1 MTTLKPHIYLNPD
14 LLVTRDNRPRW
25 NQPETRRHGFHNFY
39 RIPRYTMS
47 VRSAEVFDIETN
59 INENIGSRDDV
70 KKMINN
76 EFFSGMAVI
85 RNQELIFES
94 YAKDFNATHPHLAMS
109 VMKMTINLIIG
120 DLVSKKILDPQKKVK
135 YYIPEMGSGYAEATV
150 QQVLDM
156 DLENEYSEDYGD
168 VFADCFLHEAC
179 WGWRLSADKKPEKTQ
194 KSFLKNIKSKNGKIE
209 NNSGYANYK
218 SANTEVLAWIAEV
231 VSKRSFMDWIIDI
244 VEATGIEG
252 NWYMST
258 DREGFPAFSGGVSL
272 NTRDMARF
280 GQLYC
285 RYGKGVNNLQIS
297 SRKYI
302 EETRNRKSLTLD
314 QRQNSPNYSNQTF
327 TNGTWLGHGGY
338 GGQFLLANP
347 DTGISVS
354 FFSVLLNKK
363 AMDYDYLGDM
373 VNMMESIASEY

>member
-1 MTTLKPHIYLNPD
+1 MTNMKLHTYLNPD

-354 FFSVLLNKK
+354 FFSVLLNKT

>member
-285 RYGKGVNNLQIS
+285 RYGKGVNNLQII

>member
-94 YAKDFNATHPHLAMS
+94 YAKDFNPTHPHLAMS

>member
-354 FFSVLLNKK
+354 FFSVLLNKT

>member
-59 INENIGSRDDV
+59 INEIIGSRDDV

-85 RNQELIFES
+85 RNQELIFET

-231 VSKRSFMDWIIDI
+231 VSKRSFIDWIIDI

>member
-85 RNQELIFES
+85 RNQELIFET

-194 KSFLKNIKSKNGKIE
+194 KSFLKNIKSKNGKID

-231 VSKRSFMDWIIDI
+231 VSKRSFIDWIIDI